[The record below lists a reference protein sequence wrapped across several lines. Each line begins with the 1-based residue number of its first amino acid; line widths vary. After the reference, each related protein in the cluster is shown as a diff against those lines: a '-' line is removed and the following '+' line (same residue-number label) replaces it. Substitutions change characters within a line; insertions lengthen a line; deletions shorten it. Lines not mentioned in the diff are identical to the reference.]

1 MNIKAGFLISFFL
14 LLYTLAGAQQ
24 IERPEI
30 DLEDFAERLFQI
42 QNDDVIY
49 EDLYESL
56 LLFYSNPINLNNTSR
71 EELASLFILSP
82 FQLTA
87 FFRHI
92 ENTGKLLSIY
102 ELQTIEGFDRNIINS
117 LLPFVTLIENQNDNL
132 PLFRKI
138 INEENKYLI
147 LRHFN
152 VLEDQRGYDDEN
164 NNRYNGG
171 SNRLYGRFKA
181 SHTRDFS
188 VGFTFE
194 KDPGEPLGFN
204 KVSQTNGFDFYSY
217 HLQVYNR
224 GKIKALAL
232 GDYQLQFG
240 QGLVFGAGFN
250 PGKGSETVATIK
262 RSSLGVRPYSSVLE
276 SGFFRG
282 GAITLKHKNLEF
294 TTFYSRMNQDGNAQ
308 NDTTFTDFDEFVSSI
323 QATGFHRTDN
333 ELSNKN
339 RILEQDLGGNI
350 TFKKGSLEVG
360 SNFLYTQYSLPIFR
374 RPNNYN
380 QFEFRGDR
388 NHVASLYANYNW
400 QNFILFSEV
409 AQSKSGG
416 IGAVGGFAASLSNA
430 IDFSMVLRNYD
441 RNFHSLYGNAFGES
455 TRNINEQGV
464 YWGLKV
470 KPSRKYFFT
479 AYYDKFSFPWLRF
492 RTEAPSNGYE
502 YLIRANYAPKRSV
515 LIYAQWRQ
523 EFDQITTNES
533 GGNLN
538 RLTDTRKNNYI
549 VNLDY
554 KVNNRLTL
562 RSRVQWSDYL
572 ENGQSSSGIVVLQDI
587 TLRYRKIRISG
598 RMALFDTDDFE
609 NRQYVYE
616 RNVLYAFSIPAY
628 NGVGIR
634 NYLLLQYNPTRKINF
649 WARYARFKF
658 QDREVVG
665 TGNEESIGNTRSDL
679 IVQMRIKL

>member
-1 MNIKAGFLISFFL
+1 MIIRKAIIAVFL
-14 LLYTLAGAQQ
+14 LWTCANLSAQQ
-24 IERPEI
+24 VTRPEI
-30 DLEDFAERLFQI
+30 DLEDFAERLFQV

-56 LLFYSNPINLNNTSR
+56 LLFYSNPINLNNTTR

-82 FQLTA
+82 SQLSA
-87 FFRHI
+87 FFKHI
-92 ENTGKLLSIY
+92 DNTGKLLSIY
-102 ELQTIEGFDRNIINS
+102 ELQAIEGFDNATINS

-132 PLFRKI
+132 PLFKKI

-152 VLEDQRGYDDEN
+152 VLEDQLGYDPSND
-164 NNRYNGG
+164 NRYNGG

-204 KVSQTNGFDFYSY
+204 KVEQTNGFDFYSY
-217 HLQVYNR
+217 HFQVYNR

-250 PGKGSETVATIK
+250 PGKGAETVATIK

-282 GAITLKHKNLEF
+282 GAVTVQHNNLEL
-294 TTFYSRMNQDGNAQ
+294 TTFYSRLNQDGNAQ

-339 RILEQDLGGNI
+339 RILEQDFGGNL
-350 TFKKGSLEVG
+350 TYQKGSLEVG
-360 SNFLYTQYSLPIFR
+360 ANFLYTQYSLPIFR

-388 NHVASLYANYNW
+388 NYVGSIYANYIW

-416 IGAVGGFAASLSNA
+416 IGTVGGFATSLSKF
-430 IDFSMVLRNYD
+430 IDFSMVFRNYHRD
-441 RNFHSLYGNAFGES
+441 FHSLYGNAFGES

-464 YWGLKV
+464 YWGIKI
-470 KPSRKYFFT
+470 KPSRRYFFT
-479 AYYDKFSFPWLRF
+479 AYYDKFSFPWLKF
-492 RTEAPSNGYE
+492 RTEAPSDGYE
-502 YLIRANYAPKRSV
+502 YLIRANYALSRNV

-523 EFDQITTNES
+523 EADQLTINEL

-538 RLTDTRKNNYI
+538 KLVDTRKNNYI
-549 VNLDY
+549 ANLDY
-554 KVNNRLTL
+554 QVSRRLSL

-572 ENGQSSSGIVVLQDI
+572 EGGRSSSGIAVMQDI
-587 TLRYRKIRISG
+587 TLKYRKFRFSG
-598 RMALFDTDDFE
+598 RMALFDTEDFE

-634 NYLLLQYNPTRKINF
+634 NYVLFQYNPTRKINL

-658 QDREVVG
+658 QDRDVVG
-665 TGNEESIGNTRSDL
+665 SGNEQSIGNTRSE
-679 IVQMRIKL
+679 IVLQMRIKL